1 MNNFIPSSQYIIY
14 KIILSYL
21 IEKLINSH
29 SEKGFDRARRIDT
42 NLFSPLSLP
51 FFNIHNNV

>member
-21 IEKLINSH
+21 IEKLITSRH

-42 NLFSPLSLP
+42 NLELL
-51 FFNIHNNV
+51 VRAL